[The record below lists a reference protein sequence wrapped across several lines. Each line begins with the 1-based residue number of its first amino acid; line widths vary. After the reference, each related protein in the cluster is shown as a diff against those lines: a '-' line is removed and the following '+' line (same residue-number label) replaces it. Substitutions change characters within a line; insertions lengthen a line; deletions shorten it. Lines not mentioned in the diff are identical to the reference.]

1 MSPNPSP
8 YPTNSSVPM
17 NLYLADRERLDA
29 RLDRMENKITERLDG
44 MDSKID
50 SLAEDR
56 ASNLGS
62 QKERRRIA
70 AKAFAGATL
79 FMSFAAVAGR
89 AAGVL

>member
-1 MSPNPSP
+1 MSPHPSP
-8 YPTNSSVPM
+8 YPANSSVPM

-50 SLAEDR
+50 ALSEDR
-56 ASNLGS
+56 ASHLGS
-62 QKERRRIA
+62 QEERRRIA
-70 AKAFAGATL
+70 AKAAAAATL
-79 FMSFAAVAGR
+79 FMTFAGLAGR